1 MTQEPISPAIS
12 QPVTVVR
19 RLFGL
24 WRMNPV
30 TLKELRGRM
39 RGARAFVVLTVYL
52 GLLAGFALTL
62 YVLYVASFDATI
74 HSSQNGVFGRTL
86 FLGVLAI
93 ELFLITFIVP
103 AFTAGAITGERERQT
118 YDLLRTTLIKPR
130 ALVVGKLISAL
141 AYVFLLLLAAIPLQ
155 SLAFL
160 FGGVGLEE
168 LLLSFII
175 LLVTAVLLGTVGLFF
190 SAGQRR
196 TLSASVATYGIG
208 LFITIGLPLMLLIF
222 LAIVGPFVVGL
233 TGANF
238 PLELRAAFT
247 YIIGAL
253 ICTNPLAAGF
263 VSQALLSDKG
273 QIGFFTQTYSA
284 AGTSVTLP
292 LVSPWIVFSLLY
304 LLVSV
309 VLLRATIR
317 RVGQIDTNNDALIYT
332 LKKNERG
339 AQL

>member
-1 MTQEPISPAIS
+1 
-12 QPVTVVR
+12 
-19 RLFGL
+19 
-24 WRMNPV
+24 MNPV

-52 GLLAGFALTL
+52 ALLAGFALTL
-62 YVLYVASFDATI
+62 YVLYVASFDAGL
-74 HSSQNGVFGRTL
+74 HSGQNGAFGRTL

-130 ALVVGKLISAL
+130 ALVLGKLISAL

-160 FGGVGLEE
+160 FGGVGFEE
-168 LLLSFII
+168 LALSFVV
-175 LLVTAVLLGTVGLFF
+175 LLVTAVFIGTVGLFF

-196 TLSASVATYGIG
+196 TLGASVATYGIG
-208 LFITIGLPLMLLIF
+208 LFITLGLPLMLLIF
-222 LAIVGPFVVGL
+222 LAIVGPFVLGL
-233 TGANF
+233 TNANP
-238 PLELRAAFT
+238 PLELRAVLT
-247 YIIGAL
+247 YVIGGL

-263 VSQALLSDKG
+263 VSQALLSDQG

-284 AGTSVTLP
+284 NGAVVTLP

-304 LLVSV
+304 LILSA

-317 RVGQIDTNNDALIYT
+317 RVARIDTNDDALTY
-332 LKKNERG
+332 LKKKDRG
-339 AQL
+339 AQS